1 MSHDITVRLF
11 RLPHLCVFEIYG
23 ELLSDTEM
31 AKGAAV
37 KGIGRAG
44 ANAVAA
50 DDRVTEIK
58 TLSDMGITKDQSS
71 KWKKLAAVPGE
82 EFIAAEAAALRS
94 LYPGQKCRK

>member
-58 TLSDMGITKDQSS
+58 TLSDMGITKAQVL
-71 KWKKLAAVPGE
+71 LAAPYFNLYLVTQ
-82 EFIAAEAAALRS
+82 S
-94 LYPGQKCRK
+94 LS